1 MYKLIR
7 TDSEALT
14 RFAGSCAISFV
25 ILLATMSAVE
35 AAEWRFEPELR
46 LAGDFDDNAY
56 LSIRTD
62 ADESQSGY
70 IAEASAKAAYKSE
83 KTNFDIRPTFRRS
96 DYGSNS
102 DLDSNDGFLDLNFG
116 HETVSGNFRIRGSY
130 DRESVRTAE
139 RADTDLDVESPDDI
153 LDNDSGRVGVRG
165 ERERIRVVPSYL
177 YRLTDASSLRLALNY
192 SDVSF
197 DDSLADLL
205 VDYTDTRVDLSFSR
219 AWSPRFR
226 AIFGGTY
233 RNYQTD
239 EGFNEVNGVGL
250 TGGIDRELSERS
262 RLRFIVGFENT
273 EVEGAS
279 DQLEPVMNV
288 SYVRRLKTTSLL
300 AQYRRSISA
309 SGSGILGTR
318 DSLNLN
324 FTRELTDRISAG
336 LGARIYSTN
345 AIDETLGILDERNYV
360 QLRARFTWHL
370 STTFSLQTDYRYT
383 FLDRETL
390 GESANSNQV
399 TVWLNYRPIP
409 IVRSR

>member
-1 MYKLIR
+1 MYKKTR
-7 TDSEALT
+7 MNPEALR
-14 RFAGSCAISFV
+14 RFAGLCVISFV
-25 ILLATMSAVE
+25 ILLGTMSAVE
-35 AAEWRFEPELR
+35 AAEWRFEPEFR

-62 ADESQSGY
+62 FDESQSGY
-70 IAEASAKAAYKSE
+70 IAEANAKVAYRSE
-83 KTNFDIRPTFRRS
+83 KTRFDMTPIFRRR
-96 DYGSNS
+96 DYGSDS
-102 DLDSNDGFLDLNFG
+102 DQNSNDQFLDLNFG
-116 HETVSGNFRIRGSY
+116 HDTVSSNFRIRGSY
-130 DRESVRTAE
+130 DLESVRTAE
-139 RADTDLDVESPDDI
+139 RADTDLDVDNPDDI
-153 LDNDSGRVGVRG
+153 LDDDSGRVGIRG
-165 ERERIRVVPSYL
+165 DRERVRLVPSYT
-177 YRLTDASSLRLALNY
+177 YRMTDASSLRMQLNY

-197 DDSLADLL
+197 DDTLAGLL
-205 VDYTDTRVDLSFSR
+205 VDYTDTRFDLSYAR
-219 AWSPRFR
+219 AWSPRLT
-226 AIFGGTY
+226 ALFGGTY

-239 EGFNEVNGVGL
+239 GGLNEINGIGL
-250 TGGIDRELSERS
+250 SGGIDRTLSERS
-262 RLRFIVGFENT
+262 RLRLTVGFENT

-309 SGSGILGTR
+309 SGSGSLGTR

-324 FTRELTDRISAG
+324 FTRELSDRISAG

-399 TVWLNYRPIP
+399 TVWLNYRPTP
-409 IVRSR
+409 IIRSR